1 MSMLLPISPE
11 LEAKLRAQAAAA
23 GKPAEELAL
32 AAIEDRFGGGV
43 EEPEMLSS
51 ADWLTTFDAWVG
63 GHVSRNPDFDDSRD
77 GIYSD
82 RD

>member
-11 LEAKLRAQAAAA
+11 LEARLRAQAAAA

-32 AAIEDRFGGGV
+32 AAIEERFGGGS
-43 EEPEMLSS
+43 EEPETLPL
-51 ADWLTTFDAWVG
+51 ADWLTSFDAWVG

-77 GIYSD
+77 GIYPD
-82 RD
+82 GD